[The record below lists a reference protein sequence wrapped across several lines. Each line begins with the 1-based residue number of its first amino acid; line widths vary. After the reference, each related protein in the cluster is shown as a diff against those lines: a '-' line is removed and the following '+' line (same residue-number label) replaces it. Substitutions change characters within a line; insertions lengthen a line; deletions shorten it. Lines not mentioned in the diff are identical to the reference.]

1 MSSYQYARNDMIFFL
16 KNTAGEWVVPSILQR
31 GMGSYTQSNT
41 SRVIIDSTWFRNDGV
56 VNTVSMKSPSGQ
68 PVRSYNGSSV
78 KGYWNYLGYYDNY
91 DHFDVIGWLNS
102 SASVYPIYD
111 YITGIVYGL

>member
-1 MSSYQYARNDMIFFL
+1 MIFFL

-31 GMGSYTQSNT
+31 GMGSYTQT
-41 SRVIIDSTWFRNDGV
+41 DPSRVLVDSSWFPNDGV
-56 VNTVSMKSPSGQ
+56 VNYVSMKAPSGQ
-68 PVRSYNGSSV
+68 PMRSYNGSSV
-78 KGYWNYLGYYDNY
+78 KGTWNHLGYYDNY

-102 SASVYPIYD
+102 SSTVYPIYD